1 MRKRL
6 QRALS
11 TILAVVFVMSLV
23 GAAGAAGELKLT
35 VNGAAAEADLLL
47 QDGTTLIELGNLEAI
62 NGAEVPDAAAKA
74 VIVNGKKY
82 VPLRAVAESLGF
94 TVHWTP
100 ESIALERVAPETIDG
115 MTAMDVLVK
124 STQASQQVNTY
135 SMAGTVD
142 QEMAMEMDGEAE
154 AVKMTHEI
162 VGQFQNEPLK
172 MYMKQIVSLP
182 EVTPE
187 DLDEEAAAMLDGME
201 VEIYLDEEFMYTRM
215 PGQEGWLKQPHFLP
229 VELLKEQQQLST
241 DPLKAAEEMLT
252 MGYAPSFG
260 KNVVIDGRECYTVH
274 ATIDMAKAFE
284 SQQETLRQVIGSI
297 GQATV
302 NELGGEMD
310 PAMAERV
317 TQAIEAITQKI
328 LTEGIMDYRLTM
340 YVDKETFLPAGMDLY
355 LVMKLDLNVQELLQS
370 LGDIIGEDVPE
381 ELADIQGNFRL
392 ETVQQGEIRVFDYGK
407 EFVTPDLSNVIDLN
421 AAVE

>member
-1 MRKRL
+1 
-6 QRALS
+6 
-11 TILAVVFVMSLV
+11 
-23 GAAGAAGELKLT
+23 
-35 VNGAAAEADLLL
+35 
-47 QDGTTLIELGNLEAI
+47 
-62 NGAEVPDAAAKA
+62 
-74 VIVNGKKY
+74 
-82 VPLRAVAESLGF
+82 
-94 TVHWTP
+94 
-100 ESIALERVAPETIDG
+100 
-115 MTAMDVLVK
+115 
-124 STQASQQVNTY
+124 
-135 SMAGTVD
+135 
-142 QEMAMEMDGEAE
+142 MEMDGEAE

-172 MYMKQIVSLP
+172 MYMKQIVALP

-201 VEIYLDEEFMYTRM
+201 MEIYLDEEFMYTRM

-260 KNVVIDGRECYTVH
+260 KNVVMDGRECYTVH